1 MVLSKLEVG
10 QIATGGELSGIVGIK
25 MQSLVVHVRR
35 GQQLLR
41 VAVVLQIEMI
51 SDESWSLFLMD
62 KSSNEPAMWCS
73 PL

>member
-10 QIATGGELSGIVGIK
+10 QIATGGELSGVVGIK

-35 GQQLLR
+35 SQQLLG
-41 VAVVLQIEMI
+41 VAVVLQTEML

-62 KSSNEPAMWCS
+62 ASSNKPAVCCS